1 MESIGATLYTRW
13 YIQFIRNLYL
23 KYDFQEEDRMAFSD
37 NFHFTDAYQRIM
49 RSILEEKENS
59 HFQIICEGSYPES
72 APASLSNHCAYH
84 IAMTLLD
91 AKSFLEQNISG
102 KTDDWAWGRNHIMD
116 YPNLPFSK
124 TLLKPLVHRSVPVP
138 GNQNTPFFAKISE
151 RKNRDEGVITSTA
164 SGGYKMVIQLAKEPV
179 DDVSLFSIDTGQHGN
194 VF

>member
-1 MESIGATLYTRW
+1 
-13 YIQFIRNLYL
+13 
-23 KYDFQEEDRMAFSD
+23 
-37 NFHFTDAYQRIM
+37 
-49 RSILEEKENS
+49 
-59 HFQIICEGSYPES
+59 
-72 APASLSNHCAYH
+72 
-84 IAMTLLD
+84 
-91 AKSFLEQNISG
+91 
-102 KTDDWAWGRNHIMD
+102 MD

-164 SGGYKMVIQLAKEPV
+164 SGGYKMVIQLAKEPR